1 MNRLE
6 PPREACSVT
15 CLGVTAADWERL
27 GQAALQQLSLEVAR
41 KAFQRSENRG
51 LLTLIDHLQVS
62 GTSRVYISKS
72 VTLVRPCSTGRY

>member
-1 MNRLE
+1 MNRLGTS
-6 PPREACSVT
+6 REA

-62 GTSRVYISKS
+62 ESRVYRSKLI
-72 VTLVRPCSTGRY
+72 TPVRPCNTGRY